1 MIKILTDSTAN
12 VPKSIIDQYGIE
24 VIPTYVHF
32 GATTY
37 LDGVDLTAAEF
48 YEKLVAATEL
58 PTTSQISVAD
68 FEKVYRKM
76 HEANPDATILSIH
89 VSGALSGTIESARI
103 AAANLPDTKIMIFDT
118 HSLALG
124 HGLIVNE
131 AARLA
136 HEGKPVED
144 IIKRLEAMR
153 DTTQLYWTMDT
164 LDYLA
169 KSGRIGRGARFLGTM
184 LNMKPILTL
193 KDGAIEAHERQRS
206 RQRALTSVR
215 ELVSKSVQGKAD
227 AGIGADVHIGVFH
240 AACEEDAKKLAD
252 ELRAEL
258 NPAVLLVGDLG
269 PSVGVYGGPGTLGVA
284 WSTPASS

>member
-12 VPKSIIDQYGIE
+12 VPQAIIDQYGIE

-37 LDGVDLTAAEF
+37 LDGVDLTAAQF

-58 PTTSQISVAD
+58 PTTSQISVTD
-68 FEKVYRKM
+68 FEKVYRKI
-76 HEANPDATILSIH
+76 HEAHPDAEILSIH
-89 VSGALSGTIESARI
+89 VSSALSGIIESARG
-103 AAANLPDTKIMIFDT
+103 AAAHFPDVKIALFDT

-124 HGLIVNE
+124 HGLMVNE
-131 AARLA
+131 AARMA
-136 HEGKPVED
+136 SEGKSLAD
-144 IIKRLEAMR
+144 IIARLEAMR

-164 LDYLA
+164 LEYLA

-193 KDGAIEAHERQRS
+193 KNGAVEAYERQRS
-206 RQRALTSVR
+206 RQRALASVR
-215 ELVSKSVQGKAD
+215 DLVSKSVKGKSD
-227 AGIGADVHIGVFH
+227 IYIGVFH
-240 AACEEDAKKLAD
+240 AACEDDAKKLAD

-258 NPAVLLVGDLG
+258 NPKLLLVGDLG

>member
-12 VPKSIIDQYGIE
+12 VPNKIIDQYGIE

-68 FEKVYRKM
+68 FEQVYRKM
-76 HEANPDATILSIH
+76 HDGNPDAIILSIH
-89 VSGALSGTIESARI
+89 VSGALSGTIESARS
-103 AAANLPDTKIMIFDT
+103 AAAHLPDAKIMIFDT

-124 HGLIVNE
+124 HGLMVNE

-136 HEGKPVED
+136 HEGKSIED

-215 ELVSKSVQGKAD
+215 ELVSKSVKGKS
-227 AGIGADVHIGVFH
+227 DVHIGVFH
-240 AACEEDAKKLAD
+240 AACEDDAKKLAD

-284 WSTPASS
+284 WSAPSSE